1 VWRTYTHSKAHCKE
15 HQGPSQARCC
25 QGRVEADS
33 TSTVPLCSLSPSATA
48 LLPQY
53 HVSMHALPVCH
64 SGTVRVAV
72 SQGSRDTHLGRSAA
86 TTACVNAHGSS
97 KSRRLIVACSTRDGE
112 GKGRHPKFRAGPRGR
127 GGPLA
132 PTLAAGLPEQHCD
145 APALLAARHHVQ
157 PTRAAAVIIPV
168 GVRDVYALSLRPSRD
183 DALP

>member
-1 VWRTYTHSKAHCKE
+1 VTCGVLTHTQ
-15 HQGPSQARCC
+15 QGTPQES
-25 QGRVEADS
+25 
-33 TSTVPLCSLSPSATA
+33 SP
-48 LLPQY
+48 LLPGASGGGLYEHRAALQPELFCNRTAAS
-53 HVSMHALPVCH
+53 VSCQPEYAHTASLPQWDCG
-64 SGTVRVAV
+64 SRSLT
-72 SQGSRDTHLGRSAA
+72 GSRDTHLGRSAA

-97 KSRRLIVACSTRDGE
+97 KCRRLIVACSTRDGE

-132 PTLAAGLPEQHCD
+132 PTLAAGVPEQHCD

-168 GVRDVYALSLRPSRD
+168 GVRDVHALSLRPSQD